1 MALRRNLRSPK
12 NKADI
17 CPAPRT
23 VFESLLNQYLE
34 SLLIKGF
41 TEATAR
47 TRRKQLEG
55 FLAWLKE
62 RGIEEP
68 LEVTRPVLER
78 YQRNLFHHRKK
89 SGEPLSFRSQHA
101 LLVAVRQW
109 FRWMTRENHI
119 MHNPASELELP
130 KQGHHLPRHVLNVRE
145 AEQVLQ
151 QPEIGDPMGLRDR
164 ALLEVLYS
172 TGMRRMEVAGL
183 KLYDLDF
190 DGGTLLIRQG
200 KGRKDRMVPIGERA
214 VAWVLKYVGEARPQL
229 VSEPDDY
236 TIFLSNAGECLE
248 LEYISH
254 IVHAYVEKAQI
265 GKTGS
270 AHLFRH
276 TMATLMLEGGA
287 DIRFIQQMLGHVS
300 LRTTEKYTH
309 VSIRTLQKVYAAT
322 HPGANLE
329 RKKPASQESD
339 KDALR
344 AELLAALDD
353 EVWSG
358 DEAPIDPES
367 A

>member
-1 MALRRNLRSPK
+1 L
-12 NKADI
+12 
-17 CPAPRT
+17 
-23 VFESLLNQYLE
+23 V
-34 SLLIKGF
+34 KGF

-47 TRRKQLEG
+47 TRRKQLES
-55 FLAWLKE
+55 FLAWLTE
-62 RGIEEP
+62 RGIHEP

-78 YQRNLFHHRKK
+78 YQRSLFHHRKK
-89 SGEPLSFRSQHA
+89 NGQPMGFRSQHH

-119 MHNPASELELP
+119 LHNPASELELP
-130 KQGHHLPRHVLNVRE
+130 KQGHNLPRHVLNVRE

-151 QPEIGDPMGLRDR
+151 QPEIGDTLGLRDR
-164 ALLEVLYS
+164 TLLEVLYS

-214 VAWVLKYVGEARPQL
+214 IAWVLKYVQEARPLL

-254 IVHAYVEKAQI
+254 IVHHYVLKADI

-309 VSIRTLQKVYAAT
+309 ISIRTLQKVYAAT

-329 RKKPASQESD
+329 RRKSASLEMESD
-339 KDALR
+339 AAK
-344 AELLAALDD
+344 AELLATLEA
-353 EVWSG
+353 EVQAG
-358 DEAPIDPES
+358 DGAPID
-367 A
+367 AQTA

>member
-12 NKADI
+12 NKASLL
-17 CPAPRT
+17 PVPRT

-34 SLLIKGF
+34 SLLVQGF

-47 TRRKQLEG
+47 TRRKQLES
-55 FLAWLKE
+55 FLEWLTE
-62 RGIEEP
+62 RSIAAP

-78 YQRNLFHHRKK
+78 YQRSLFHHRKK
-89 SGEPLSFRSQHA
+89 NGEPMSFRSQHA

-109 FRWMTRENHI
+109 FRWMTRQNHI
-119 MHNPASELELP
+119 LHNPASELELP
-130 KQGHHLPRHVLNVRE
+130 KQGHHLPRHVLNIRE

-151 QPEIGDPMGLRDR
+151 QPEIGDPLGLRDR

-254 IVHAYVEKAQI
+254 IVHAYVDKAQI
-265 GKTGS
+265 GKAGS

-329 RKKPASQESD
+329 RRKPASQESD

-353 EVWSG
+353 EVRAG
-358 DEAPIDPES
+358 DDAPIDSES

>member
-1 MALRRNLRSPK
+1 MMALRRNLESPK
-12 NKADI
+12 HKGRL
-17 CPAPRT
+17 CPPAKS
-23 VFESLLNQYLE
+23 VFGSLLNQYLE
-34 SLLIKGF
+34 SLLVKGF
-41 TEATAR
+41 TEATAW
-47 TRRKQLEG
+47 TRRKQLES
-55 FLAWLKE
+55 FLEWLKE

-78 YQRNLFHHRKK
+78 YQRHLFHHRKTN
-89 SGEPLSFRSQHA
+89 GEPLSFRSQHA

-130 KQGHHLPRHVLNVRE
+130 KQGHHLPRHVLNVSE
-145 AEQVLQ
+145 AERVLQ
-151 QPEIGDPMGLRDR
+151 QPELGDPMGLRDR
-164 ALLEVLYS
+164 ALMEVLYG

-183 KLYDLDF
+183 KLYDVDF
-190 DGGTLLIRQG
+190 DGGTILIRQG

-214 VAWVLKYVGEARPQL
+214 TAWVLKYINDARPQL

-236 TIFLSNAGECLE
+236 TIFLTNAGESLA
-248 LEYISH
+248 LGYISGMMH
-254 IVHAYVEKAQI
+254 RYVSQAAI

-300 LRTTEKYTH
+300 LRTTERYTH
-309 VSIRTLQKVYAAT
+309 VSIRMLQKVYAAT

-329 RKKPASQESD
+329 RKRPASQD
-339 KDALR
+339 VDRDAER
-344 AELLAALDD
+344 AELLAALDA
-353 EVWSG
+353 EV
-358 DEAPIDPES
+358 ES
-367 A
+367 EIERENS

>member
-1 MALRRNLRSPK
+1 MTLRRNLRSPK
-12 NKADI
+12 NKVSLF
-17 CPAPRT
+17 PVPRT
-23 VFESLLNQYLE
+23 IFESLLNQYLE
-34 SLLIKGF
+34 SLLVKGF

-47 TRRKQLEG
+47 TRRKQLDS
-55 FLAWLKE
+55 FLVWLKE
-62 RGIEEP
+62 RGVLEP

-78 YQRNLFHHRKK
+78 YQRSLFHRRKEN
-89 SGEPLSFRSQHA
+89 GEAMSFRSQYA

-109 FRWMTRENHI
+109 FRWMTRQNHI
-119 MHNPASELELP
+119 LHNPASELELP
-130 KQGHHLPRHVLNVRE
+130 KQGHHLPRHVLSVRE

-164 ALLEVLYS
+164 ALMEVLYS

-183 KLYDLDF
+183 KLYDVDF
-190 DGGTLLIRQG
+190 DGGTVLIRQG

-214 VAWVLKYVGEARPQL
+214 VAWLLKYIGEARSQL

-236 TIFLSNAGECLE
+236 TIFLTNAGESLALE
-248 LEYISH
+248 WISQ
-254 IVHAYVEKAQI
+254 IVHEYVDKAKI

-329 RKKPASQESD
+329 RRKPASQEVESD
-339 KDALR
+339 ASR
-344 AELLAALDD
+344 AELLAALNAEVQGGDD
-353 EVWSG
+353 SA
-358 DEAPIDPES
+358 DSNES
-367 A
+367 L

>member
-1 MALRRNLRSPK
+1 MALRRNLESPK
-12 NKADI
+12 HKARL
-17 CPAPRT
+17 CPAAKT

-41 TEATAR
+41 TDATAF
-47 TRRKQLEG
+47 TRRKQIES

-78 YQRNLFHHRKK
+78 YQRNLFHHRKAN
-89 SGEPLSFRSQHA
+89 GEPMSFRSQHA

-109 FRWMTRENHI
+109 FRWMTRQNHI
-119 MHNPASELELP
+119 LHNPASELELP
-130 KQGHHLPRHVLNVRE
+130 RQGHHLPRHVLNVQE

-151 QPEIGDPMGLRDR
+151 QPELGDPMGLRDR

-183 KLYDLDF
+183 KLYDVDF
-190 DGGTLLIRQG
+190 DGGTVLIRQG

-214 VAWVLKYVGEARPQL
+214 VAWMLKYINEARPQL
-229 VSEPDDY
+229 VLEPDDY
-236 TIFLSNAGECLE
+236 TIFLTNAGESLALGYISGMVHRYVSNAG
-248 LEYISH
+248 
-254 IVHAYVEKAQI
+254 I
-265 GKTGS
+265 GKEGS

-276 TMATLMLEGGA
+276 TMATLMLDGGA

-309 VSIRTLQKVYAAT
+309 VSIRTLQKVYTAT

-329 RKKPASQESD
+329 RKRPASED
-339 KDALR
+339 VKNDTAR
-344 AELLAALDD
+344 AELLAAL
-353 EVWSG
+353 
-358 DEAPIDPES
+358 EAEIEAESDPEES
-367 A
+367 

>member
-1 MALRRNLRSPK
+1 MALRRYLRSPK
-12 NKADI
+12 NKAPLL
-17 CPAPRT
+17 PAAKT

-34 SLLIKGF
+34 SLLVKGF

-47 TRRKQLEG
+47 TRRNQIES

-78 YQRNLFHHRKK
+78 YQRHLFHYRKK
-89 SGEPLSFRSQHA
+89 NGEPLSFRSQHA
-101 LLVAVRQW
+101 LLVAMRQW
-109 FRWMTRENHI
+109 FRWMTRQNHI
-119 MHNPASELELP
+119 LHNPASELELP
-130 KQGHHLPRHVLNVRE
+130 RQGHHLPRHVLNVHE

-151 QPEIGDPMGLRDR
+151 QPEIGDPLGLRDR
-164 ALLEVLYS
+164 AIMEVLYS
-172 TGMRRMEVAGL
+172 TGMRRMEVANL
-183 KLYDLDF
+183 KVFDVDF
-190 DGGTLLIRQG
+190 DGCTVLIRQG
-200 KGRKDRMVPIGERA
+200 KGRKDRMVPIGQRA
-214 VAWVLKYVGEARPQL
+214 VAWMLKYINEARPHL

-236 TIFLSNAGECLE
+236 TIFLTIAGERIE

-254 IVHAYVEKAQI
+254 IVHDYVEKAQI
-265 GKTGS
+265 GKIGS

-276 TMATLMLEGGA
+276 TMATLMLDGGA

-309 VSIRTLQKVYAAT
+309 VAIRQLQKVYEAT

-329 RKKPASQESD
+329 RRKSAAEG
-339 KDALR
+339 AEREVAR

-353 EVWSG
+353 EMRA
-358 DEAPIDPES
+358 ENEEE
-367 A
+367 

>member
-1 MALRRNLRSPK
+1 MALRRNLESPK
-12 NKADI
+12 HKARL
-17 CPAPRT
+17 CPLART

-34 SLLIKGF
+34 WLLVKGF
-41 TEATAR
+41 TEATAW
-47 TRRKQLEG
+47 TRRKQLES

-62 RGIEEP
+62 RGVEEP

-78 YQRNLFHHRKK
+78 YQRNLFHHRKAN
-89 SGEPLSFRSQHA
+89 GEPMSFRSQHA

-109 FRWMTRENHI
+109 FRWMTRQNHI
-119 MHNPASELELP
+119 LHNPASELELP
-130 KQGHHLPRHVLNVRE
+130 KQGHHLPRHVLNIQE
-145 AEQVLQ
+145 AERVLQ
-151 QPEIGDPMGLRDR
+151 QPELGDPMGLRDR

-172 TGMRRMEVAGL
+172 TGMRRMEVAGI
-183 KLYDLDF
+183 KLFDVDF
-190 DGGTLLIRQG
+190 DGGTVLIRQG

-214 VAWVLKYVGEARPQL
+214 VAWVLKYVSEARPLL

-236 TIFLSNAGECLE
+236 TIFLTNAGESLA
-248 LEYISH
+248 LGYISSM
-254 IVHAYVEKAQI
+254 VHRYVASAGI
-265 GKTGS
+265 GKEGS

-329 RKKPASQESD
+329 RKKPASQEVEN
-339 KDALR
+339 DAAR
-344 AELLAALDD
+344 AELLAALDAEIRAGED
-353 EVWSG
+353 ST
-358 DEAPIDPES
+358 DAL

>member
-1 MALRRNLRSPK
+1 M
-12 NKADI
+12 
-17 CPAPRT
+17 
-23 VFESLLNQYLE
+23 
-34 SLLIKGF
+34 
-41 TEATAR
+41 
-47 TRRKQLEG
+47 
-55 FLAWLKE
+55 
-62 RGIEEP
+62 
-68 LEVTRPVLER
+68 
-78 YQRNLFHHRKK
+78 
-89 SGEPLSFRSQHA
+89 SFRSQYA

-109 FRWMTRENHI
+109 FRWMTRQNHI
-119 MHNPASELELP
+119 LHNPASELELP
-130 KQGHHLPRHVLNVRE
+130 KQGHHLPRHVLSVRE

-164 ALLEVLYS
+164 ALMEVLYS

-183 KLYDLDF
+183 KLYDVDF
-190 DGGTLLIRQG
+190 DGGTVLIRQG

-214 VAWVLKYVGEARPQL
+214 VAWLLKYIGEARSQL

-236 TIFLSNAGECLE
+236 TIFLTNAGESLALE
-248 LEYISH
+248 WISQ
-254 IVHAYVEKAQI
+254 IVHEYVDKAKI

-329 RKKPASQESD
+329 RRKPASQEIESD
-339 KDALR
+339 ASR
-344 AELLAALDD
+344 AELLAALNAEVQAGDD
-353 EVWSG
+353 AADQG
-358 DEAPIDPES
+358 
-367 A
+367 

>member
-12 NKADI
+12 NKASL
-17 CPAPRT
+17 CPMPRT

-34 SLLIKGF
+34 SLLVKGF
-41 TEATAR
+41 SEVTAR
-47 TRRKQLEG
+47 TRRTQLVS
-55 FLAWLKE
+55 FLEWLGE
-62 RGIEEP
+62 RGVQEP

-78 YQRNLFHHRKK
+78 YQRSLFHHRKK
-89 SGEPLSFRSQHA
+89 NGEPMSFRSQNH

-109 FRWMTRENHI
+109 FRWMTRQNHI
-119 MHNPASELELP
+119 LHNPASELELP
-130 KQGHHLPRHVLNVRE
+130 KQGHRLPRHVLNVRE

-151 QPEIGDPMGLRDR
+151 QPELGDPVGLRDR
-164 ALLEVLYS
+164 ALLEVLYA
-172 TGMRRMEVAGL
+172 TGMRRMEVSGL

-214 VAWVLKYVGEARPQL
+214 VAWVLKYVNEARPQL

-236 TIFLSNAGECLE
+236 TIFLTNGGERLG

-254 IVHAYVEKAQI
+254 TVHHYVEKAKI

-300 LRTTEKYTH
+300 LRTTERYTH
-309 VSIRTLQKVYAAT
+309 ISIRTLQKVYAAT
-322 HPGANLE
+322 HPGANLQ
-329 RKKPASQESD
+329 RRKPALDVEA
-339 KDALR
+339 DAVR
-344 AELLAALDD
+344 AELLAALDE
-353 EVWSG
+353 EVRAG
-358 DEAPIDPES
+358 DDASLEGRS
-367 A
+367 S

>member
-1 MALRRNLRSPK
+1 MALRRNLESPK
-12 NKADI
+12 HKGRAWP
-17 CPAPRT
+17 PAKT
-23 VFESLLNQYLE
+23 AFGSLLNQYLE
-34 SLLIKGF
+34 SLLVKGF
-41 TEATAR
+41 TEATAW
-47 TRRKQLEG
+47 TRRKQLES
-55 FLAWLKE
+55 FLEWLKE
-62 RGIEEP
+62 RGVEEP

-78 YQRNLFHHRKK
+78 YQRSLFHHRKK
-89 SGEPLSFRSQHA
+89 NGEPMSFRSQHT

-109 FRWMTRENHI
+109 FKWMTRQNHI

-130 KQGHHLPRHVLNVRE
+130 KQGHNLPRHVLNVGE

-151 QPEIGDPMGLRDR
+151 QPELGDPMGLRDR
-164 ALLEVLYS
+164 ALMEVLYG

-183 KLYDLDF
+183 KLYDVDF
-190 DGGTLLIRQG
+190 DGGTVLIRQG

-214 VAWVLKYVGEARPQL
+214 AAWVLKYIAEARPKL

-236 TIFLSNAGECLE
+236 TIFLTNAGEAIALGH
-248 LEYISH
+248 ISKL
-254 IVHAYVEKAQI
+254 VHVYVERAEI
-265 GKTGS
+265 GKAGS

-329 RKKPASQESD
+329 RKHAASQDVD
-339 KDALR
+339 KDAAR
-344 AELLAALDD
+344 AELLAALDA
-353 EVWSG
+353 EV
-358 DEAPIDPES
+358 ES
-367 A
+367 ENEREDS